1 MQTDRFELWWSALW
15 SPWGLL
21 LVGLCV
27 GSFVN
32 VLVRRLPLMMARHW
46 WWEAAGQLH
55 EDTGLS
61 EWSGPWA
68 ESDEARQRRLTVAQ
82 ELHARLQGLPP
93 LSLSRPRSH
102 CPGCGHVLA
111 WYENLPLLG
120 WLRLRGRC
128 AACGMAIPRRVPVVE
143 ALTGLLYCSMGWRF
157 GFEPAALL
165 WGTWAA
171 ALLALALIDWDTTR
185 LPDALTLPLLWS
197 GLVAAALGWTLPLSD
212 ALWGAVWGYGG
223 LWAVVWVF
231 ERFTRQE
238 AMGAGDFKL
247 LAAVGAW
254 LGPAALLP
262 LVFTA
267 SSLGAVVG
275 LVMKSRGTLRQGRY
289 VPFGPF
295 LALAA
300 VVVAYGGLSDWAK
313 GMGG

>member
-1 MQTDRFELWWSALW
+1 MMQTSSLMVWLSALW

-21 LVGLCV
+21 LVGLCI

-32 VLVRRLPLMMARHW
+32 VLVRRLPLMMARGW

-55 EDTGLS
+55 EGQGLS
-61 EWSGPWA
+61 EWS
-68 ESDEARQRRLTVAQ
+68 ETNEARQRRLDVAK
-82 ELHARLQGLPP
+82 ELHDRLQGLPA

-111 WYENLPLLG
+111 WHENLPVLG

-128 AACGMAIPRRVPVVE
+128 AACGMAIPGRVPLVE
-143 ALTGLLYCSMGWRF
+143 AITGLLYCGMGWRF

-171 ALLALALIDWDTTR
+171 ALLALALIDWDTTW

-231 ERFTRQE
+231 ERVTHQE

-247 LAAVGAW
+247 LAALGAW
-254 LGPAALLP
+254 LGPVALLP

-267 SSLGAVVG
+267 SALGAVVG
-275 LVMKSRGTLRQGRY
+275 LVMKSRGTLREGRF

-295 LALAA
+295 LAFAA